1 MARVASKALGL
12 CDLVIRYV
20 SVKRFIYQI
29 VRSTILCHYNN
40 LFCVEVNNNPM
51 LLQQFAKRCCVEVY
65 HDATR
70 LDIKSIMATEFL
82 G

>member
-1 MARVASKALGL
+1 MARMASKALGL

-20 SVKRFIYQI
+20 SVERFIYQI
-29 VRSTILCHYNN
+29 VRSTILYHYNN

-65 HDATR
+65 YDAIR
-70 LDIKSIMATEFL
+70 LDINQSWL
-82 G
+82 QNS